1 MQSLWHVLA
10 ILPEKS
16 PSTVINVITPLTA
29 MQDAGLITTTIR
41 LQNEVT
47 PLEVAQAD
55 AIVLCRNWHP
65 VYRPIFELALR
76 LHIPIIYDLDDNVL
90 DAPAGSPTNQTFRN
104 ARRRDMLEWL
114 LRSATLVRV
123 HSPVLKDALHS
134 YNSNIH
140 VVWAAVN
147 WLLLPP
153 HLPALS
159 FDPLHIVY
167 AAQKESGE
175 TLYHVME
182 RDLQELLNTYGARL
196 HLHFLGYSPPKLCDH
211 PCVTCHPFESDYA
224 SFFSQ
229 FTRFGYAIGLAPMK
243 DDLFH
248 NSKTNIKFRD
258 YAAAGAVGIY
268 ASTPLYKDN
277 GVIDGQTGLLVSGE
291 PGTWLPALTR
301 LIENPALI
309 EAIRQQAYQSVK
321 ARYNFEIVTQMWLEN
336 LQSLPPRLT
345 LSKAEMASLA
355 RLRWSFTHIRKPDAT
370 WVALLRNIL
379 RDIVP
384 LPWKLRY
391 YDTYYALRKRF
402 RL

>member
-1 MQSLWHVLA
+1 MQSLRHVLA

-29 MQDAGLITTTIR
+29 MQDAGLITTTIC

-76 LHIPIIYDLDDNVL
+76 LHIPIIYDLDDYVL
-90 DAPAGSPTNQTFRN
+90 GAPAGSPTDQTFRD

-147 WLLLPP
+147 WSLLPP
-153 HLPALS
+153 YLPKLS
-159 FDPLHIVY
+159 LDPLRIVY

-182 RDLQELLNTYGARL
+182 RDLQELLNTYGARI
-196 HLHFLGYSPPKLCDH
+196 HLHFLGYSPPNLCSH
-211 PCVTCHPFESDYA
+211 PSVTCHPFASDYA

-258 YAAAGAVGIY
+258 YAVAGAVGIY

-291 PGTWLPALTR
+291 TGSWLSALTR
-301 LIENPALI
+301 LIENPSLI
-309 EAIRQQAYQSVK
+309 ETIRQQAYEAVK
-321 ARYNFEIVTQMWLEN
+321 TRYNFDVVAAMWLEH
-336 LQSLPPRLT
+336 LHSLPQRPSL
-345 LSKAEMASLA
+345 AETDMADLA
-355 RLRWSFTHIRKPDAT
+355 RLHWSFTFTRTPDAP
-370 WVALLRNIL
+370 WVARLRTIL
-379 RDIVP
+379 RETVP
-384 LPWKLRY
+384 VRWKLRY
-391 YDTYYALRKRF
+391 YDARQTLRQYFHR
-402 RL
+402 

>member
-65 VYRPIFELALR
+65 VYRSIFELALR

-90 DAPAGSPTNQTFRN
+90 AAPRGTYTYEMFQSPG
-104 ARRRDMLEWL
+104 RRDMFEWL
-114 LRSATLVRV
+114 LRSAALVRV
-123 HSPVLKDALHS
+123 HSPLLRQS
-134 YNSNIH
+134 ISEYNPNTQQ
-140 VVWAAVN
+140 VWSAVN
-147 WLLLPP
+147 WSLVPP
-153 HLPALS
+153 ELPALS
-159 FDPLHIVY
+159 MNPLHIVY
-167 AAQKESGE
+167 TAQHEIGKPMYVYMQQDLHALLEKYESR
-175 TLYHVME
+175 V
-182 RDLQELLNTYGARL
+182 R
-196 HLHFLGYSPPKLCDH
+196 LHFLGYNPPDLCGH
-211 PCVTCHPFESDYA
+211 PLVTCQPFEGDYTK
-224 SFFSQ
+224 FFTQ
-229 FTRFGYAIGLAPMK
+229 FTRSGYAIGLAPMI
-243 DDLFH
+243 DGLLYS
-248 NSKTNIKFRD
+248 SKTNMRFRD
-258 YAAAGAVGIY
+258 YAAAGAAGIY
-268 ASTPLYKDN
+268 ADTPLYRGN
-277 GVIDGQTGLLVSGE
+277 GVIDGETGLLVSGE